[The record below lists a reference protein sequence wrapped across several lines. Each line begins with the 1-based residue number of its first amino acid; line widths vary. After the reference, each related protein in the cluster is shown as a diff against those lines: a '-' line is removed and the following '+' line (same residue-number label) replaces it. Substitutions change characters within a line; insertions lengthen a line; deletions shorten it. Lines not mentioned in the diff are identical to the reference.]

1 MFEIRNY
8 LTETGHDV
16 FNHWYLG
23 LKDSTVKRAIDR
35 RIARMTLG
43 NFGDCKPCSDGVW
56 ELRIDMGA
64 GWRIYY
70 ARSGQAVVLLLCG
83 GDKRTQRAD
92 IAKACS
98 YWQNWKQRQQIKDN
112 EDERPFT

>member
-8 LTETGHDV
+8 LTETGHDP

-23 LKDSTVKRAIDR
+23 LKDGTIKRAIAR
-35 RIARMTLG
+35 RIARMALG
-43 NFGDCKPCSDGVW
+43 NFGDCKSCGNGVW

-70 ARSGQAVVLLLCG
+70 ARAGQTVVLLLCG
-83 GDKRTQRAD
+83 GDKRTQQAD
-92 IAKACS
+92 IAKACA
-98 YWQNWKQRQQIKDN
+98 YWQNWQNRK
-112 EDERPFT
+112 